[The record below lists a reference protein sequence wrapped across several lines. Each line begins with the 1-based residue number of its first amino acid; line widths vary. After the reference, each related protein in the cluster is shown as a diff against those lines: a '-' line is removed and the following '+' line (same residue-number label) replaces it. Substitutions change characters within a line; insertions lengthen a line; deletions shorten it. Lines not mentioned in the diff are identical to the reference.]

1 MAGERTGIIMNMRFV
16 IVGAART
23 GSTLLVRTLNRLDG
37 VCCHGELLALAVRGF
52 VDDPPALF
60 TTQVEKEKRAA
71 RLLRERKEDP
81 AGFLQ
86 SALSRD
92 CKATG
97 FKALYESL
105 LNPAI
110 PDIMETLL
118 AMPDVRFIHLV
129 RRNNLRRFISDQIM
143 RAGGPIHSGLGG
155 RGKQK
160 IKVHVEIA
168 EFQHNCLKIQRQQDA
183 VLELLS
189 GKEILEVVYED
200 LAADTT
206 AMVSRVGQ
214 FLDLNFTH
222 LTDTLALE
230 KVGASDLRE
239 SVSNFEELLHHEAT
253 RDLVLR
259 Q

>member
-1 MAGERTGIIMNMRFV
+1 MNVRFV
-16 IVGAART
+16 IVGAKRT
-23 GSTLLVRTLNRLDG
+23 GSTLLARTLDRLDG
-37 VCCHGELLALAVRGF
+37 VCCHGELLALRHVRGF
-52 VDDPPALF
+52 VDDPPTLL
-60 TTQVEKEKRAA
+60 TTQVEREERAA
-71 RLLRERKEDP
+71 RLLRERKKDP
-81 AGFLQ
+81 AAFIQ

-97 FKALYESL
+97 FKALYGPL
-105 LNPAI
+105 LTPAS
-110 PDIMETLL
+110 PDLIETLL

-143 RAGGPIHSGLGG
+143 RAGGPVHSGPGG
-155 RGKQK
+155 RSRQK

-168 EFQHNCLKIQRQQDA
+168 DFQHNCMEIQRRQDK
-183 VLELLS
+183 VLALLS
-189 GKEILEVVYED
+189 GKDILEITYED
-200 LAADTT
+200 LASDTFT
-206 AMVSRVGQ
+206 IVSRICQ
-214 FLDLNFTH
+214 FLGLSFTH
-222 LTDTLALE
+222 FTDTPALQ